1 MDSDAVQRFDNYW
14 RTITRNEEF
23 IQQWG
28 HNLRTDWR
36 DRWHQDLEDAYLLV
50 RPLLVP
56 VTRSRMFHQLP
67 GGINPFEAENYH
79 HALML
84 LLNPPERWFENVGVL
99 RSPEYVA
106 LKREAENEELLA
118 TGTGLAAP
126 AMVTSPGLFDGVN
139 DTAWD
144 ILQAMDRIE
153 PRRWAEIGSRAG
165 YSEDKVRQ
173 YSTFLQGQGLI
184 KKTARGFIRL
194 VPLPDECETK

>member
-1 MDSDAVQRFDNYW
+1 MDNDDVQRFDNYW

-36 DRWHQDLEDAYLLV
+36 DRWHQDLEDAYLIV

-56 VTRSRMFHQLP
+56 VTRSRMFHHLP

-84 LLNPPERWFENVGVL
+84 LLNPPERWFEN
-99 RSPEYVA
+99 A

-153 PRRWAEIGSRAG
+153 PRRWKEIGRLAG

-173 YSTFLQGQGLI
+173 YSTELQEKQFI
-184 KKTARGFIRL
+184 KKTPRGFVRL
-194 VPLPDECETK
+194 VTLPDECESQ